1 LDNDFDV
8 VIAGGGIAGLTAGTV
23 AARLGRKTL
32 VLVGDMLGGNLLSIE
47 RIEGYP
53 GFPDG
58 VAGYELCPAA
68 QGQAVEAGAAFAMTA
83 LDKLERRG
91 EGWRIET
98 RDGGYTARALIVATG
113 AALKTLNVPGEETL
127 RGKGVSHCAS
137 CDAPL
142 MRDRV
147 VAVVGGGDSALQEAL
162 TLAEAASRVVILH
175 CGDALSAQATFRAR
189 VAAHPAIDIR
199 YNVAVEAILGDEVVT
214 GVRLRDTANG
224 ATDDL
229 EAAGVFIYVGLRPN
243 TAFLDGLAELDPA
256 GGIPTDG
263 NMWTGAPGL
272 FAAGTVR
279 SASPGRA
286 VAAAGEGSAAA
297 IAAHE
302 YLTSGAW
309 CHEPEGTDR

>member
-1 LDNDFDV
+1 MDSDFDV

-23 AARLGRKTL
+23 SARLGRKTL

-68 QGQAVEAGAAFAMTA
+68 QGQAAEAGAEFAMTA
-83 LDKLERRG
+83 LDTLERRG

-162 TLAEAASRVVILH
+162 TLAEAASRVVILQRE
-175 CGDALSAQATFRAR
+175 DALSAQASYRER
-189 VAAHPAIDIR
+189 VAAHPRIEVR
-199 YNVAVEAILGDEVVT
+199 LNTEVQEILGADVVT
-214 GVRLRDTANG
+214 GVRVRDTASG
-224 ATDDL
+224 VADDL
-229 EAAGVFIYVGLRPN
+229 EAEGVFVYIGLRPN
-243 TAFLDGLAELDPA
+243 TAFLDGRAGLDPS

-263 NMWTGAPGL
+263 AMRTRLPGV

-279 SASPGRA
+279 SGTPGRA
-286 VAAAGEGSAAA
+286 VSSAGDGTAAA
-297 IAAHE
+297 IAADA
-302 YLTSGAW
+302 YLSDGAW
-309 CHEPEGTDR
+309 PDGS